1 MSSPI
6 VLHLPQASTFI
17 PGDLRSD
24 FHLSDQKFHEAL
36 DGITDNALELIISSD
51 SLFLGPYIQY

>member
-24 FHLSDQKFHEAL
+24 FHLSDQKFHEEL
-36 DGITDNALELIISSD
+36 DGITDNALE
-51 SLFLGPYIQY
+51 